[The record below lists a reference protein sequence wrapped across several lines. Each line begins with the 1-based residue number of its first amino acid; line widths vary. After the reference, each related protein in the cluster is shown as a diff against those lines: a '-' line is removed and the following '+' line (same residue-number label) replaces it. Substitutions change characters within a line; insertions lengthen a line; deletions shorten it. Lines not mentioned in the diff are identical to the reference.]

1 MTAPTA
7 EQPPEKTSR
16 RSRNEPV
23 DDGATP
29 EPPKLRRRP
38 MLIAVSVLLTA
49 IGALLGAWLLTG
61 LSGTESYIAVRDDIE
76 RGDQIQESDLVRTQL
91 RTDSAVKPLLWDEQR
106 TAVGQYAAVD
116 MAAGSLV
123 TRDSVKADNVP
134 PSGQTTVGLSLVPGQ
149 TVSGELPTG
158 SPVAVVIVPPN
169 SDVGT
174 QGQSYSGTIAREE
187 MSSDGT
193 TKLVD
198 VIVPD
203 QHSAAIAAA
212 GSRQEV
218 SVVLRSTADADTEP
232 SPDGTGDPSGDGGDD
247 SSEEGGDAS
256 SSPTPS
262 ASSGSGS

>member
-7 EQPPEKTSR
+7 EQPPEKASR
-16 RSRNEPV
+16 RSRHEAV
-23 DDGATP
+23 EEGAAP

-76 RGDQIQESDLVRTQL
+76 RGDQIKESDLVRTQL

-134 PSGQTTVGLSLVPGQ
+134 PSGQTTIGLSLVPGQ

-158 SPVAVVIVPPN
+158 SPVSVVIVPPN
-169 SDVGT
+169 SEVGT
-174 QGQSYSGTIAREE
+174 QAQEYSGTIAREE

-232 SPDGTGDPSGDGGDD
+232 DSDGLPEPSGDE
-247 SSEEGGDAS
+247 SS
-256 SSPTPS
+256 SSPS
-262 ASSGSGS
+262 ASGSSGN